1 MAVISGKDGYASFG
15 GTDFNEV
22 ASWSLSLESNNP
34 SYACKATSGYK
45 KRVAGVKD
53 ATASIEGYISGKPT
67 APGSSG
73 ALVLYVDSSTTYTM
87 DAICEGYS
95 TEVNLEDGDI
105 VSYTSEWALKLNSGA
120 APTEWS

>member
-1 MAVISGKDGYASFG
+1 MAVISGKDGYA
-15 GTDFNEV
+15 TLDATEFNEV

-53 ATASIEGYISGKPT
+53 ATASIEGYVSGKPT
-67 APGSSG
+67 APGTDG
-73 ALVLYVDSSTTYTM
+73 ALVLYVNSSTTYTM
-87 DAICEGYS
+87 NAICEGYT

-105 VSYTSEWALKLNSGA
+105 VSYTSEWALKLDSGA
-120 APTEWS
+120 APTGWS